1 MSLYF
6 DQLMSKWK
14 FDVIVNCTG
23 IGARELTSDNDVTP
37 IRGQVS
43 RVITS
48 LFLVFYVACAIGIL
62 LPAPFFLFQVKA
74 PWIKHFMTY
83 QESDEHCEK
92 YIFPGYKYDLK
103 LVF

>member
-1 MSLYF
+1 MFGDIRYFFMSLYF

-23 IGARELTSDNDVTP
+23 IGARVLTGDNDVIP

-48 LFLVFYVACAIGIL
+48 LFIIFYVVCAIGTL
-62 LPAPFFLFQVKA
+62 LPAPFFFY
-74 PWIKHFMTY
+74 FR
-83 QESDEHCEK
+83 
-92 YIFPGYKYDLK
+92 
-103 LVF
+103 